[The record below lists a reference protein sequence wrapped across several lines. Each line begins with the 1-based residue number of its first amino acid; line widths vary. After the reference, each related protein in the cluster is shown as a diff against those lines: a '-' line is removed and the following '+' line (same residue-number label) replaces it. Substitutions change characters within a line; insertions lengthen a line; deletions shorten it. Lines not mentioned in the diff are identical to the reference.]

1 MRSERKDLP
10 AARSKS
16 TTDLKAEFTYEEL
29 MQECWGEIDA
39 KRKVFPDR
47 QEGDIDRMQWAER
60 YHISITAA
68 ITQMKQFVKEN
79 ELASSGYPVF
89 LFGTS
94 GKYWKVP
101 VVRVYS
107 L

>member
-16 TTDLKAEFTYEEL
+16 EADLKAEFTFEEL
-29 MQECWGEIDA
+29 MQERWGEIDA

-47 QEGDIDRMQWAER
+47 QEEDIDRMQWADR

-79 ELASSGYPVF
+79 EGWEIVKVRSGTGRFINVMR
-89 LFGTS
+89 
-94 GKYWKVP
+94 K
-101 VVRVYS
+101 
-107 L
+107 